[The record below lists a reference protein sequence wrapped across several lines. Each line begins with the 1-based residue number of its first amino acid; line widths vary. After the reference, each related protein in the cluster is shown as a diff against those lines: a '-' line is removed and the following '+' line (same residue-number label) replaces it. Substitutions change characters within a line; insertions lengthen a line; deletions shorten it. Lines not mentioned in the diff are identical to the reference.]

1 MERTFQADHLYLI
14 HRGYARLTLW
24 NKIVEAGSSYVCR
37 VGDKSTYEA
46 LEAREHSAEAID
58 EGVLSDELVQL
69 GTSQGAKSKPDH
81 TVWLITV
88 RATPLS

>member
-14 HRGYARLTLW
+14 DRGYARFTLW

-37 VGDKSTYEA
+37 VRDKSKYEA
-46 LEAREHSAEAID
+46 LEAREHSP
-58 EGVLSDELVQL
+58 L